1 MKSKSLDMLQH
12 KYSVGMWGNQ
22 DENEK
27 NKNDFC
33 QLLVEMFKYFF
44 SLRLLIMKNSF
55 TACGAQFAFRR
66 LQFVAGISKNSSL
79 NSLAS

>member
-22 DENEK
+22 DKNEK

>member
-44 SLRLLIMKNSF
+44 FPETFNNEEFIYCLW
-55 TACGAQFAFRR
+55 
-66 LQFVAGISKNSSL
+66 SSICI
-79 NSLAS
+79 

>member
-44 SLRLLIMKNSF
+44 F
-55 TACGAQFAFRR
+55 PWDF
-66 LQFVAGISKNSSL
+66 
-79 NSLAS
+79 